1 MTDHTPGPW
10 IAVESLVYT
19 ASSPNCMGWKQLA
32 DCRGVEGA
40 YFDATHIDQ
49 RVRFANAHLIA
60 AAPDLL
66 EALEDAAHSIELL
79 RAIAYPSSYQSG
91 KWAPSLDTLHKAK
104 AAIAKAKG
112 DTNATTN

>member
-10 IAVESLVYT
+10 VAVESLVYT
-19 ASSPNCMGWKQLA
+19 ASSPNCTGWKQLA

-66 EALEDAAHSIELL
+66 AALEQVAV
-79 RAIAYPSSYQSG
+79 YSG
-91 KWAPSLDTLHKAK
+91 KRTGWSALPSHILDPIR

-112 DTNATTN
+112 ETL